1 MSVLYELLKCFVSK
15 SAKNITNPDK
25 DRWCVYTVL
34 YEKRKKMIIMK
45 SDIVSDIL

>member
-1 MSVLYELLKCFVSK
+1 MSVLYELLNLKCFVSK
-15 SAKNITNPDK
+15 SAKNITNP